1 MSFFPDQA
9 PQSSASSLDDALQD
23 LFDSDEDGLL
33 DTPEKPKKV
42 TSGDRLERA
51 FLEINQFYRQQ
62 ERIPSSTTREIAE
75 RKLGARLDGIL
86 ADEEKAKAL
95 KPLDEFGLL
104 TPPEPPSSIDDIL
117 AGDDLNLLADDS
129 GVLDVSELP
138 TRRTPETDFD
148 VAQRKKAEDFARF
161 EQLFKNRHAEL
172 SSGEYRLIPFPGAH
186 VVQEGTF
193 FVLNGMMLF
202 VAEVGNS
209 QRRRNGDRE
218 RIKQRLRVIFEN
230 GTESSLF
237 RQSLATRLHEQEGLA
252 MARTTVDL
260 AEIEDADTQTG
271 NIYVLRSLS
280 DDPQVADVPDLYKI
294 GFSRGDVERRIARAE
309 QEPTYLMAPVE
320 IVATYRIYNLRISAM
335 EHLLHRVFAPARLHI
350 SQVNKDGRTYE
361 PSEWFSVPLPIINQ
375 AIDLIISDEIVG
387 YRYDVSRQKL
397 VNCVSKD
404 DTL

>member
-1 MSFFPDQA
+1 MSDSPHQA
-9 PQSSASSLDDALQD
+9 AQASASSLEDALQD

-33 DTPEKPKKV
+33 DAPEKPKKA

-51 FLEINQFYRQQ
+51 FLEINEFYRQQ

-86 ADEEKAKAL
+86 ADEEKTEAL

-104 TPPEPPSSIDDIL
+104 TPPEPPSSIEDIL
-117 AGDDLNLLADDS
+117 AGDDLDLLADAS
-129 GVLDVSELP
+129 GVLDVSDLP
-138 TRRTPETDFD
+138 TRRTPEADFD
-148 VAQRKKAEDFARF
+148 VAQRKKAKDFARF

-172 SSGEYRLIPFPGAH
+172 ANGEYRLIPFPGAH
-186 VVQEGTF
+186 VVREGTF

-202 VAEVGNS
+202 VAEVGES
-209 QRRRNGDRE
+209 QRRRNGGRE

-260 AEIEDADTQTG
+260 SEIEDADTLTG

-280 DDPQVADVPDLYKI
+280 DDPQIADVPDLHKI
-294 GFSRGDVERRIARAE
+294 GFSRGDVEQRIAHAV

-320 IVATYRIYNLRISAM
+320 IVATYRTYNLRASAL
-335 EHLLHRVFAPARLHI
+335 EHLLHRVLAPARLQI
-350 SQVNKDGRTYE
+350 SQVGKDGRTYE
-361 PSEWFSVPLPIINQ
+361 PSEWFAVPLPVIDE
-375 AIDLIISDEIVG
+375 AIELIMSNEIVD
-387 YRYDVSRQKL
+387 YEYDAATRRL
-397 VNCVSKD
+397 VERP
-404 DTL
+404 